1 MTNTVDL
8 TILYNNAIS
17 LFVRFLNW
25 SFTIW
30 GITIHVYSII
40 IFLFLVIL
48 LHQFISFLRGV

>member
-8 TILYNNAIS
+8 TFLYNHALD